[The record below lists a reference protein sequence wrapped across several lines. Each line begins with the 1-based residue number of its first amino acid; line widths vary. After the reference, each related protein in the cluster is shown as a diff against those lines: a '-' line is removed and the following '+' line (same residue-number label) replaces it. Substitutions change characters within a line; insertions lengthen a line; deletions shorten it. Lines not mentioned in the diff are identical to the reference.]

1 MLTLERIKSFDQD
14 KIKLLRE
21 QVVGIDKKVPT
32 LEGIKPY
39 VNFDNAASTPTLK
52 PVLDKLNEFL
62 EWYSS
67 IHRGSGFKSLLSSEA
82 YEKARL
88 RIGEFFKADLKKN
101 TVIFGKNTTE
111 ALNKL
116 AYRFPF
122 RKDSVV
128 LSSMME
134 HHSNDLPWRKKANV
148 IHIRITPDGRLDLN
162 DLEEKL
168 KRYKG
173 RIDLVAIAG
182 ASNVTGFLNPIHQIA
197 KMVHQVGAKLV
208 VDAAQL
214 APHRPIDLKPDSDP
228 EHIDF
233 LAFSAHKI
241 YAPFG
246 TGVLI
251 GSKSFFEEGDPEL
264 VGGGTIEIVTL
275 DMVMWAEP
283 PDKEEAGSPNVV
295 GAVALAEAIKFL
307 NELGMDNLA
316 YHEKNLCEYLLKKLP
331 EIKGLSLYGDSSKDC
346 EDRLGVFAF
355 NFKGM
360 HHALV
365 SAILSYEGGIG
376 VRHGCFC
383 AHPYV
388 KALLGIGPEE
398 TEKYISQI
406 KNNNRAKLPGAVR
419 VSFGF
424 YNNYEEIDYLI
435 EWLKKISAGK
445 YKGEYILDKTW
456 GTYTPRGF
464 KPDFER
470 YFSL

>member
-1 MLTLERIKSFDQD
+1 MITLEKSKNQRQD
-14 KIKLLRE
+14 KIKLFRE
-21 QVVGIDKKVPT
+21 KVVGIDKKVPT
-32 LEGIKPY
+32 LEGLKTY

-52 PVLDKLNEFL
+52 PVLDKVNEFL

-67 IHRGSGFKSLLSSEA
+67 IHRGSGFKSLLSSEI

-88 RIGEFFKADLKKN
+88 RIGEFFKDDLKKN

-134 HHSNDLPWRKKANV
+134 HHSNDLPWRKKAKV
-148 IHIRITPDGRLDLN
+148 THIRITPEGRLDLN
-162 DLEEKL
+162 DLDEKL
-168 KRYKG
+168 KKYKDK
-173 RIDLVAIAG
+173 IDLVAITG
-182 ASNVTGFLNPIHQIA
+182 ASNVTGFINPIHQIA
-197 KMVHQVGAKLV
+197 KMVHQAGAKLV

-214 APHRPIDLKPDSDP
+214 APHRPIDLKPDNDP

-251 GSKSFFEEGDPEL
+251 GPKNFFEEGDPEL

-275 DMVMWAEP
+275 DKVMWAEP
-283 PDKEEAGSPNVV
+283 PDKEEAGSPNVI

-307 NELGMDNLA
+307 NELGMDNLVC
-316 YHEKNLCEYLLKKLP
+316 HEKNLSEYLLKKLP
-331 EIKGLSLYGDSSKDC
+331 EIKGLCLYGDSSKDC

-365 SAILSYEGGIG
+365 SAILSYEAGIG

-388 KALLGIGPEE
+388 KALLRVGEE
-398 TEKYISQI
+398 EEEKFISQI
-406 KNNNRAKLPGAVR
+406 KNNNRAELPGAVR
-419 VSFGF
+419 ISFGF
-424 YNNYEEIDYLI
+424 YNNFEETDYLI

-464 KPDFER
+464 RPDFER